1 MVADG
6 NVLYVLT
13 SNGTDSRLYR
23 ALNYRTAAT
32 TTLAL
37 WSSVAAT
44 GKTLGATTAP
54 NGIKMSSGPK
64 LWAISGTELRSI
76 TDPIAQTPP
85 TLNTPV
91 DGATIGVN
99 PETGKAYNV
108 TFSLD
113 RYNSTD
119 ITEVTIQIATD
130 PDFQGVVFES
140 VYDISAIS
148 GNTVSKI
155 IGPTGATGAGTLADP
170 NYLVDFNPGETYYWR
185 ARTNNTTFGALISA
199 WSAGQS
205 FTIDQADTFTVSG
218 PTVGAADVALM
229 PTFTWAEYEGAI
241 GYEVVLSEDPSFGII
256 EWSRNVDNTFYKVPA
271 EDVLKYSTTYYW
283 RVRGVTGDSYLVGR
297 AWVTPAGPWVT
308 GVFTTM
314 AEPTEEEAEGP
325 VVITEPGETEIKI
338 VEVPMPQPQTIP
350 TYLLWVIVA
359 VGAILVIALIVLIV
373 RTRRVA

>member
-1 MVADG
+1 VKA
-6 NVLYVLT
+6 
-13 SNGTDSRLYR
+13 S
-23 ALNYRTAAT
+23 
-32 TTLAL
+32 
-37 WSSVAAT
+37 
-44 GKTLGATTAP
+44 GKTLGTTTAP
-54 NGIKMSSGPK
+54 NGIVMSSGPK

-130 PDFQGVVFES
+130 ADFTGVIYEQAF
-140 VYDISAIS
+140 DITTIS

-155 IGPTGATGAGTLADP
+155 IGPTGSDTAP
-170 NYLVDFNPGETYYWR
+170 SRMVDFNPGDTYYWR
-185 ARTNNTTFGALISA
+185 ARSTNTTFGVLISA

-218 PTVGAADVALM
+218 PAVGAADVALM
-229 PTFTWAEYEGAI
+229 PTFTWAKYEGAI

-283 RVRGVTGDSYLVGR
+283 RVRGVTGDSYLVGKS
-297 AWVTPAGPWVT
+297 WVTPAGPWVT